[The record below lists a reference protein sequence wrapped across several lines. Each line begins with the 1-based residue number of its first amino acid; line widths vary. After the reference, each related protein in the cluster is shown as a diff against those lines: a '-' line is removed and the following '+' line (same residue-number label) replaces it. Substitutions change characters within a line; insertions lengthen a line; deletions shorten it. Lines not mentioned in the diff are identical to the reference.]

1 MNYQTTVRSRDLTGK
16 DKSLIQNVMSINE
29 LIKSGANVTLAVSVS
44 DLREWHREVI
54 ADTRKELEEV
64 IISDKAETY
73 PTAKQVSEILGVDL
87 STLWRW
93 EKKGYLVPS
102 NVGGKRRYK
111 MSDVKQILEGGR

>member
-1 MNYQTTVRSRDLTGK
+1 
-16 DKSLIQNVMSINE
+16 MSINE

-54 ADTRKELEEV
+54 ANTRKELEDAV
-64 IISDKAETY
+64 ISDKSETY

-93 EKKGYLVPS
+93 EKRGYLVPA

-111 MSDVKQILEGGR
+111 MSEVKQILEGGR